1 MNSAEDENKN
11 KYFSS
16 DRIFELAKQFGLESD
31 YSIAKACDVKQPS
44 VSYWRKRT
52 AMISLRIAVNFCKS
66 VGISYHDYLGKE
78 TEVVD
83 DNADIRAWNSL
94 SDRQKMA
101 VRAYRNYVIFCE
113 NMGLDDDSLAVL
125 TESEK
130 MISPYDF
137 INRFG
142 DLIERVNEAP
152 PKEDP
157 VFISSNEDGE
167 TKRKTLSIK
176 DEDGKEWTFT
186 VGELA
191 AARELLEYI
200 RSEERFFNKPYIK
213 TSEGVDFYSI
223 GEDQFKKI
231 AIEAG
236 AFFKF
241 AKSTIVCREDFE
253 KYIKDHYKV
262 KRRSPEDYWGEKM

>member
-1 MNSAEDENKN
+1 MNSAEDEKKN

-52 AMISLRIAVNFCKS
+52 AMISLRIAVTFCKS
-66 VGISYHDYLGKE
+66 VGISYHDFLGEKP
-78 TEVVD
+78 EVVD

-130 MISPYDF
+130 MITPCVF

-253 KYIKDHYKV
+253 RYIKDHYRV
-262 KRRSPEDYWGEKM
+262 KRRSPEDYWGEMM